1 MVHLISGEKEKMP
14 LHIST
19 ANVLFLTKLILAQ
32 KKIWRSKICRSKI
45 LQDIFFYRKIK
56 ISCRCWWKKGRGE
69 MLAIL
74 TEVRI
79 LWLFDCLCPFD
90 LAVIYSMSSKQESL
104 LATSSRYWKENI
116 PSDKG
121 SGFFFRLLPS
131 KNIDLSKSRRQ
142 IWQYLTVIYCFSC
155 NLICNGLKIC
165 LCNEDFHLKYGVCF

>member
-19 ANVLFLTKLILAQ
+19 ANILFLTKLILAQ

-56 ISCRCWWKKGRGE
+56 ISCRCWWKKEGRGE

-79 LWLFDCLCPFD
+79 LWLIVSVPSTWQSFTVCLPSKRACWQLLQGTEKRTFPQTK
-90 LAVIYSMSSKQESL
+90 AV
-104 LATSSRYWKENI
+104 
-116 PSDKG
+116 G
-121 SGFFFRLLPS
+121 FFRLLPS